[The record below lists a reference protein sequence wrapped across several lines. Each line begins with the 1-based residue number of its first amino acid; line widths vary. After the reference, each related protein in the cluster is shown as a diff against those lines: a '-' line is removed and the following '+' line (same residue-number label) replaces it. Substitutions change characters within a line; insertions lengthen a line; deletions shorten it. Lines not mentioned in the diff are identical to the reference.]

1 MLIFL
6 RQQQAIDIA
15 EGTRMQQTTSP
26 SDTVV
31 VRTSA
36 PNAGI
41 GYAMQLML
49 YSVIIAA
56 LLLVIAVVTTIVG

>member
-1 MLIFL
+1 MLQQRAV
-6 RQQQAIDIA
+6 RQ
-15 EGTRMQQTTSP
+15 MNKHH
-26 SDTVV
+26 
-31 VRTSA
+31 
-36 PNAGI
+36 NAGI